1 LAKYAALG
9 NIWPSPVTGNGY
21 HMKKL
26 LWIVLV
32 VVILLAVSCS
42 VLTLGKQPQPFPPG
56 SSSEA
61 ALLPGSLE
69 VQRYEETFIDD
80 SRPTSANGDYPG
92 AATRTLEGL
101 VWHPATN
108 AAGPYPLIVY
118 SHGFSSTREGGAY
131 LAEQLASL
139 GYVVVSVN
147 YPLTN
152 MSAPGGPNVRDVMN
166 QPADVS
172 FLIDTLLAQSATPG
186 QALEGMIDKTRI
198 GVTGIS
204 LGGMTT
210 TLVAYHPE
218 LRDKRIAA
226 ALSIA
231 GPTAVFTE
239 RFFSNA
245 QIPFMMLAGDIDA
258 LVPYRTN
265 AAPVLD
271 KIPGSQLVSVQGAS
285 HTAFAGTAGAL
296 RWMSNPDAIGCYMV
310 NRNIGD
316 TSDEPWY
323 DLIGTEAQG
332 IDHNAVN
339 ELCLMD
345 PLPEAINALRQQM
358 ITAVVVS
365 NFFQS
370 VFAPTA
376 TQREEA
382 DAYLSEVMAAE
393 LSEVSYQRTGM
404 R

>member
-1 LAKYAALG
+1 
-9 NIWPSPVTGNGY
+9 
-21 HMKKL
+21 MKKL

-42 VLTLGKQPQPFPPG
+42 VLNLGKQPQPFPSG
-56 SSSEA
+56 SRSEA
-61 ALLPGSLE
+61 ALQPGSLE
-69 VQRYEETFIDD
+69 VLRHEETFIDD
-80 SRPTSANGDYPG
+80 SRPTDVNGDYPG
-92 AATRTLEGL
+92 AASRTLEGL
-101 VWHPATN
+101 VWHPTSN
-108 AAGPYPLIVY
+108 ASGPYPLIVY
-118 SHGFSSTREGGAY
+118 SHGFSSSREGGAY

-152 MSAPGGPNVRDVMN
+152 MEAPGGPYVRDVMN

-186 QALEGMIDKTRI
+186 HRLEGMIDKTRI

-218 LRDKRIAA
+218 LRDTRIGA

-239 RFFSNA
+239 TFFNNA

-258 LVPYRTN
+258 LVPYSTN
-265 AAPVLD
+265 AAPILE
-271 KIPGSQLVSVQGAS
+271 KISGSQLVSLKGGS
-285 HTAFAGTAGAL
+285 HTAFSGMAGAL
-296 RWMSNPDAIGCYMV
+296 RWLNNPDAIGCYMV
-310 NRNIGD
+310 KRSIGD
-316 TSDEPWY
+316 ASEEPWY

-332 IDHNAVN
+332 VDHNAIN

-345 PLPEAINALRQQM
+345 PLPEAMNALRQQM
-358 ITAVVVS
+358 ITSVVVS

-376 TQREEA
+376 AQREEA
-382 DAYLSEVMAAE
+382 DVYLSQVMAAE
-393 LSEVSYQRTGM
+393 LPEVSYLRAGD
-404 R
+404 

>member
-1 LAKYAALG
+1 
-9 NIWPSPVTGNGY
+9 
-21 HMKKL
+21 MKKL
-26 LWIVLV
+26 LWIALVL
-32 VVILLAVSCS
+32 VILLGVSCS

-61 ALLPGSLE
+61 ALQRGSLE
-69 VQRYEETFIDD
+69 VHRHEETFIDD
-80 SRPTSANGDYPG
+80 SRPTDANGDYPG
-92 AATRTLEGL
+92 AESRTLEGL
-101 VWHPATN
+101 VWHPASS
-108 AAGPYPLIVY
+108 ASGPYPLIVY
-118 SHGFSSTREGGAY
+118 SHGFSSSREGGAY

-152 MSAPGGPNVRDVMN
+152 MEAPGGPYVRDVMN

-172 FLIDTLLAQSATPG
+172 FLVDTLLAQSATPG
-186 QALEGMIDKTRI
+186 HTLEGMIDKTRI

-218 LRDKRIAA
+218 LRDTRIGA

-239 RFFSNA
+239 TFFSNA
-245 QIPFMMLAGDIDA
+245 QLPFMMLAGDIDA
-258 LVPYRTN
+258 LLPYSTN
-265 AAPVLD
+265 AAPVLE
-271 KIPGSQLVSVQGAS
+271 KIPGSQLVSLKGGS

-296 RWMSNPDAIGCYMV
+296 RWMNNPDAIGCYMV
-310 NRNIGD
+310 TRSIGD
-316 TSDEPWY
+316 ASEESWY
-323 DLIGTEAQG
+323 DLIGTQEQG
-332 IDHNAVN
+332 IDYDAVN

-345 PLPEAINALRQQM
+345 PLPEAMNALRQQM
-358 ITAVVVS
+358 ITSVVVS

-376 TQREEA
+376 AQREEA
-382 DAYLSEVMAAE
+382 DIYLSQVMAAE
-393 LSEVSYQRTGM
+393 LPEVSYLRAGI